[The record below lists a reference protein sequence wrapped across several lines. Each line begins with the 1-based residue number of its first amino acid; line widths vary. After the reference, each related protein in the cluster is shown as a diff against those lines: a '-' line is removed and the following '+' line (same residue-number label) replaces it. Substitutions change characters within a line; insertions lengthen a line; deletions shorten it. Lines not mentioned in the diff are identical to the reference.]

1 MSIRHEIRREARVA
15 FSKRAQPVWFRV
27 VKWIVAIAVSV
38 TLWRTAY
45 FWWWLGGAIALG
57 LTLHF
62 IWRWK
67 TEGWT
72 KAWGGWDD
80 VDAADGDQ

>member
-1 MSIRHEIRREARVA
+1 MSIRNQVGREVRVA
-15 FSKRAQPVWFRV
+15 FSKRAQPVWFRI

-38 TLWRTAY
+38 TLWRTTY
-45 FWWWLGGAIALG
+45 FWWWLGGAFTLG

-62 IWRWK
+62 TWRWK
-67 TEGWT
+67 TGGWT

-80 VDAADGDQ
+80 VDTADGDQ